1 MMMMMTG
8 HVRPRA
14 LVVHVPLAPSS
25 SNYTCE
31 LSIVGGGGD
40 KSGIKEGKNKGNKK
54 RNTVTSWQF
63 KCFFFR
69 GRTMEL
75 TEAAA
80 ANNANK
86 ICVTSTKS

>member
-1 MMMMMTG
+1 MTMMMMMTG

-40 KSGIKEGKNKGNKK
+40 KSGIKEGKKIREIK
-54 RNTVTSWQF
+54 RGIQSPVGSSSV
-63 KCFFFR
+63 FFS
-69 GRTMEL
+69 
-75 TEAAA
+75 EAEQW
-80 ANNANK
+80 
-86 ICVTSTKS
+86 S